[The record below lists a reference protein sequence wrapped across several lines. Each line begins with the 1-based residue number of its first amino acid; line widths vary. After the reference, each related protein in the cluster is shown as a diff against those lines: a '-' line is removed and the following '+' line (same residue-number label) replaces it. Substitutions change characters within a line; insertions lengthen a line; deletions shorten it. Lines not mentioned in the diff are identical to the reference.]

1 MKVLQKYSQT
11 ITSSAI
17 FVGLLKMGEGK
28 KIWHW
33 IVLAVLSLIWGTSYI
48 LMKKGLESFSLYQ
61 VGALRVII
69 TLIFLSPI
77 AVHSLPKLNKENFR
91 SVIIIGF
98 LGSGIPAFLFPL
110 AQSRIDSSLA
120 GMLNTLNPVFTL
132 VTGILFYRR
141 KVIRSQIAGVTLGL
155 IGAIGLL
162 YSGSFT
168 FNFYGLFVVLATI
181 MNGFSSN
188 EVSRVKGLNG
198 LQLTA
203 LSFLVFSP
211 FAIIILLNSDFH
223 AAMETENWLRNLG
236 CIAILSIIGSA
247 LANALFYKLIR
258 ETSPLFGA
266 ISAYF
271 IPIVATLWGLAD
283 NEHLTSSMF
292 VSVTIILVGV
302 YIINRQEILK
312 KIRKQDK

>member
-1 MKVLQKYSQT
+1 
-11 ITSSAI
+11 
-17 FVGLLKMGEGK
+17 MGEGK